1 MAIRVEFYASDQV
14 AASSIVEF
22 ALSLGAVLQSYA
34 EVTAPLK
41 RGPARVVKH
50 KPVFNAHGGKRQRR
64 VNGHTYVKCVSTE
77 NTFRVDGARHL
88 ACEVIMKHRVPIL
101 YASLVTE
108 IDSQVDIL
116 DSNIRKVISL
126 MLEKG
131 QLVITHK

>member
-22 ALSLGAVLQSYA
+22 ALSLGAVLQSYS
-34 EVTAPLK
+34 EVAPPLK
-41 RGPARVVKH
+41 RGPGKVAKH
-50 KPVFNAHGGKRQRR
+50 KPVRGKRR
-64 VNGHTYVKCVSTE
+64 VNGGTFVKCVTTE
-77 NTFRVDGARHL
+77 NTFRVDGARWL
-88 ACEVIMKHRVPIL
+88 ACEVVMKHRVPIL
-101 YASLVTE
+101 YTSLVQE
-108 IDSQVDIL
+108 IDAAVDIL